1 MSTSTECL
9 PTAAR
14 IAQAAA
20 FGVFLNV
27 MVPATGLS
35 QQTDTVSRSVPGFDI
50 DRARL
55 NGGRFQPFQVGV
67 TQPLREVLANG
78 LVEDDTPILV
88 LERKPGRLAL
98 VTSQMSY
105 HHIAQGEMEGEPWMV
120 SF

>member
-1 MSTSTECL
+1 MG
-9 PTAAR
+9 PTD
-14 IAQAAA
+14 
-20 FGVFLNV
+20 
-27 MVPATGLS
+27 GLS
-35 QQTDTVSRSVPGFDI
+35 QQTDTVSRPVPGFDI

-67 TQPLREVLANG
+67 TQPLREALANG
-78 LVEDDTPILV
+78 RVGDDTRILV
-88 LERKPGRLAL
+88 LERKQGRLAL